1 MVFWRIV
8 DNKLHGIKNV
18 ERLGFDI
25 LDPSF
30 IPDEYLEKQEF
41 VVLRTAHGLGDWGII
56 SAIPRLLKEKY
67 PNCKV
72 YVPSVKLLEE
82 LFKEYANMWASWGN
96 PFENSQ
102 HVFKNNPYVDDF
114 VDSVDGDIFH
124 DHYRIYDTTSSEIPL
139 IQQILKFWQ
148 LEENNYEDYQPELY
162 FTEKERKFGDSIIE
176 EYVGGEFGTL
186 LLSDRYEFNTEL
198 QDELMIKILKKND
211 IPYFYWT
218 SVPIGKTS
226 FNFIKKALDL
236 RYVHPRIQLY
246 IKTKANLNVGNQ
258 CGVNDSVCRY
268 AKTYTIPRSNDL
280 RENFIKGQ
288 IYLR

>member
-1 MVFWRIV
+1 MIFWRV
-8 DNKLHGIKNV
+8 YNNKLYDV
-18 ERLGFDI
+18 EVVDRLGFNTS
-25 LDPSF
+25 DPSY

-56 SAIPRLLKEKY
+56 SAIPRLLKQKY

-72 YVPSVKLLEE
+72 YVPSVKLLQQ
-82 LFKEYANMWASWGN
+82 LFGQYSNMWSSWGN
-96 PFENSQ
+96 PFENSE

-124 DHYRIYDTTSSEIPL
+124 DHYRIYDTENSEIPL
-139 IQQILKFWQ
+139 TQQILKFWQ
-148 LEENNYEDYQPELY
+148 FNKNEYEDYQPELY
-162 FTEKERKFGDSIIE
+162 FTDNEIKFGDSIIE
-176 EYVGGEFGTL
+176 DYTVGEFGTL
-186 LLSDRYEFNTEL
+186 LLSDRYESNTEL
-198 QDELMIKILKKND
+198 QDELMIKILQDND

-218 SVPIGKTS
+218 SAPIRKTS

-236 RYVHPRIQLY
+236 RHVHPRIQLY
-246 IKTKANLNVGNQ
+246 IKSKAKLNVGNQ

-268 AKTYTIPRSNDL
+268 TKTYTVPRSNDL

>member
-1 MVFWRIV
+1 MVFWRVYNNELYDVEAV
-8 DNKLHGIKNV
+8 D
-18 ERLGFDI
+18 RLGFDI
-25 LDPSF
+25 SDPSYV
-30 IPDEYLEKQEF
+30 PDEYLEKQEF

-56 SAIPRLLKEKY
+56 SAIPRLLKQKY

-72 YVPSVKLLEE
+72 YVPSVKLLQQ
-82 LFKEYANMWASWGN
+82 LFGQYSKMWSSWGN
-96 PFENSQ
+96 PFENSE

-124 DHYRIYDTTSSEIPL
+124 DHYRIYDTEDSEIPL
-139 IQQILKFWQ
+139 TQQILKFWQ
-148 LEENNYEDYQPELY
+148 FNKDEYEDYQPELY
-162 FTEKERKFGDSIIE
+162 FTDDEIKFGDSIIE
-176 EYVGGEFGTL
+176 EYTGDEFGTL
-186 LLSDRYEFNTEL
+186 LLSDRYESNTEL
-198 QDELMIKILKKND
+198 QDELMIKILQDND

-218 SVPIGKTS
+218 SVPIRKTS

-236 RYVHPRIQLY
+236 RHVHPRIQLY
-246 IKTKANLNVGNQ
+246 IKTKAKLNIGNQ

-268 AKTYTIPRSNDL
+268 AKTYTVPRSNDL

>member
-1 MVFWRIV
+1 MIFWRV
-8 DNKLHGIKNV
+8 YNNKLYDV
-18 ERLGFDI
+18 EVVDRLGFNTS
-25 LDPSF
+25 DPSY

-67 PNCKV
+67 PKCKV
-72 YVPSVKLLEE
+72 YIPSTKLLQK
-82 LFKEYANMWASWGN
+82 LFGEYAQMWSSWGN

-102 HVFKNNPYVDDF
+102 HIFKNNPYVDDF

-124 DHYRIYDTTSSEIPL
+124 DHYRIYNTKHSEIPL
-139 IQQILKFWQ
+139 TQQILKFWQ
-148 LEENNYEDYQPELY
+148 FNEDEYQDYQPELY
-162 FTEKERKFGDSIIE
+162 FTDDEIQLGNGIIKEHTD
-176 EYVGGEFGTL
+176 GEFGTL
-186 LLSDRYEFNTEL
+186 LLSDRYESDTDN
-198 QDELMIKILKKND
+198 KIAKVLKDND

-218 SVPIGKTS
+218 SIPIKETS
-226 FNFIKKALDL
+226 CNFIKKALDL
-236 RYVHPRIQLY
+236 RHVHPRIQLY
-246 IKTKANLNVGNQ
+246 IKSKAKLNVGNQ

-268 AKTYTIPRSNDL
+268 TKTYTVPRSNDL